1 MKRIYLFLFAC
12 TLVLAPA
19 IMQSQS
25 TQDVKEDKK
34 RVVIVKKSI
43 DDEGAVVIEK
53 IIGEGDQADKVLKEM
68 ALKDG
73 NENVSI
79 TVIKNIE
86 TEQPDENAERLFMFR
101 SSGGEKFEGLIE
113 SGDQNIFIS
122 DDHDMH
128 IEKSEDHNG
137 YKNIYVIK
145 RGDEKEAD
153 APRAKS
159 ESVFIWHGGDES
171 HESASKANCAAL
183 GVYVNSSRHAK
194 GVHINSL
201 IRGGGAEDSGLQE
214 GDALIAIE
222 DEYVNSYNDLLDVLS
237 RYVPGEDVN
246 VTYKRGDQEANVV
259 VTLKAWRQMPTMA
272 NTWRANVTCDEKKDE
287 LLETEVIKETNSA
300 PVIPTP
306 MFDNTLQVQD
316 FSVFPNP
323 SEGKFRVQF
332 NSTAEPLSVRVTDL
346 TGKVI
351 YRDNLTKFDGIFND
365 QINVKKYGPGSYV
378 LTIEQNNKVYAE
390 QIIVQ

>member
-1 MKRIYLFLFAC
+1 MKKIYLFLFAC
-12 TLVLAPA
+12 TLALAPG

-43 DDEGAVVIEK
+43 DKEGAVVIEK

-79 TVIKNIE
+79 TVIKNAEIE
-86 TEQPDENAERLFMFR
+86 GTDENAERLFMFR

-113 SGDQNIFIS
+113 SGDQNIFIME
-122 DDHDMH
+122 DHDMH
-128 IEKSEDHNG
+128 IEKSEDHDG
-137 YKNIYVIK
+137 YKNVYIIK
-145 RGDEKEAD
+145 RGDGEAED
-153 APRAKS
+153 AHPANA
-159 ESVFIWHGGDES
+159 ENIFMWHGGEES
-171 HESASKANCAAL
+171 HQSASKANCAAL
-183 GVYVNSSRHAK
+183 GVYVNSSHHEK
-194 GVHINSL
+194 GVKINSL
-201 IRGGGAEDSGLQE
+201 IGGGGAEESGLQE
-214 GDALIAIE
+214 GDYVIAIE
-222 DEYVNSYNDLLDVLS
+222 DEYVNNYTDLLDVLS
-237 RYVPGEDVN
+237 RYIPGEDVN
-246 VTYKRGDQEANVV
+246 VTYKRGDQDANVV

-287 LLETEVIKETNSA
+287 LLETEVIKETNS
-300 PVIPTP
+300 PPSIPMP
-306 MFDNTLQVQD
+306 AFNNTLQVQD
-316 FSVFPNP
+316 FTVFPNP

-332 NSTAEPLSVRVTDL
+332 NATPEPLSVRVTDL